1 MSQPDDDPYSGTPYV
16 QGQPQAWTPTPAY
29 PVNQPQPP
37 AIPSGTPNS
46 PAPYQYYPVVVAAP
60 PTSGWAVAS
69 LVFGILGVLGG
80 FCLFG
85 IPCIIAVVCGHAGLR
100 ETNGGVKGGRGMAQ
114 AGLVL
119 GYLVVGPAIFLT
131 VTGVGSS
138 FFQ

>member
-1 MSQPDDDPYSGTPYV
+1 MSQPDDPTPYV
-16 QGQPQAWTPTPAY
+16 QGQPQQWTPTPAY
-29 PVNQPQPP
+29 PVSQP
-37 AIPSGTPNS
+37 AIPSAQPYA
-46 PAPYQYYPVVVAAP
+46 PAPYGQQQYPVVVAGP
-60 PTSGWAVAS
+60 PTSGWAVTS

-85 IPCIIAVVCGHAGLR
+85 IPCVIAVICGHAGLR
-100 ETNGGVKGGRGMAQ
+100 DTNGGVKGGRGMAQ

-119 GYLVVGPAIFLT
+119 GYLVVGPAIFLG